1 MGVRVRGAG
10 LSSAMGPQ
18 ERLKVRKGGQGVK
31 NLGVSIR
38 EVALSPATGPQE
50 SH

>member
-1 MGVRVRGAG
+1 MGVKFRGAG
-10 LSSAMGPQ
+10 LSSATRPQ
-18 ERLKVRKGGQGVK
+18 ESLKVRKGGQGAK
-31 NLGVSIR
+31 NLSVSIR